1 MDRRRFVPSAEG
13 LEGRALLASGVAS
26 IFSFTKPNNN
36 STDTVP
42 MTFTL
47 KQHRI
52 QRLPYYMSL
61 IRSGRFLPNATL
73 KELQANL
80 LAVAT
85 KTHAP
90 GPTASNG
97 YQVLDGYNTR
107 LRQVNSHT
115 SLSVED
121 AAVLKNSFDNVLTA
135 AGATPE
141 AIANLSNDMTELAK
155 NDVNSPQPV
164 FLATNDYTLVL
175 QTILGIGR
183 PIRRPESAQLA
194 AGNGKRVGRNFGVAP
209 KDQPTVVGTYD
220 AYAQVDIVNKD
231 LQVFGSSFVKKVG
244 ATQSNGEAQ
253 ATGKYAITFN
263 KPLPNGLY
271 TFYIRTTDQYGNMS
285 HISPPFKIKI
295 NTNLIHTHTTAAS
308 VPGGPLGVK
317 S

>member
-13 LEGRALLASGVAS
+13 LEGRALLASS
-26 IFSFTKPNNN
+26 IFSFSKPNRNP
-36 STDTVP
+36 TDGVP

-52 QRLPYYMSL
+52 QRLPVYMEQ
-61 IRSGRFLPNATL
+61 IRSGRFLPNATI
-73 KELQANL
+73 KKLQADM

-90 GPTASNG
+90 GAPASNG
-97 YQVLDGYNTR
+97 YQILNEFNSG

-121 AAVLKNSFDNVLTA
+121 AAVLKNSFDSVLTA

-141 AIANLSNDMTELAK
+141 AIANLRDDMTALTK
-155 NDVNSPQPV
+155 NDLSSPQPV
-164 FLATNDYTLVL
+164 FLATNDYTIVL
-175 QTILGIGR
+175 QTILGVGR
-183 PIRRPESAQLA
+183 PIRRPDSAQLA

-209 KDQPTVVGTYD
+209 KDQPTVVGSYD
-220 AYAQVDIVNKD
+220 AYSQVQIVNKD
-231 LQVFGSSFVKKVG
+231 LEVFGSSYVKRVG

-263 KPLPNGLY
+263 QPLPNGLY
-271 TFYIRTTDQYGNMS
+271 TFYIRTIDQFGNMS
-285 HISPPFKIKI
+285 HISPPFKIRV
-295 NTNLIHTHTTAAS
+295 NTDLIHTHTTADS